1 MISGG
6 SGKGKGRPSGILQ
19 KNDGKIFEHNDIK
32 LEDWIPEVFRVMK
45 DDTQGYIM
53 TNLLNLDKLMNVCQK
68 VGFKIHN
75 LLVWKKNNATPNRW
89 YMKNCEYT
97 LFIRKGKAKSIENK
111 GSMTVHEFDNI
122 IGNKLH
128 PTEKPMELADF
139 YVGNSVVKGGVLLEP
154 FCGLGAFVV
163 SAILKGMKFLTCEK
177 DGKYFNLAKQRVS
190 NALRLGYDDRSLL
203 F

>member
-89 YMKNCEYT
+89 YM
-97 LFIRKGKAKSIENK
+97 
-111 GSMTVHEFDNI
+111 
-122 IGNKLH
+122 
-128 PTEKPMELADF
+128 
-139 YVGNSVVKGGVLLEP
+139 
-154 FCGLGAFVV
+154 
-163 SAILKGMKFLTCEK
+163 SATSF
-177 DGKYFNLAKQRVS
+177 
-190 NALRLGYDDRSLL
+190 
-203 F
+203 

>member
-1 MISGG
+1 
-6 SGKGKGRPSGILQ
+6 
-19 KNDGKIFEHNDIK
+19 
-32 LEDWIPEVFRVMK
+32 
-45 DDTQGYIM
+45 
-53 TNLLNLDKLMNVCQK
+53 
-68 VGFKIHN
+68 
-75 LLVWKKNNATPNRW
+75 
-89 YMKNCEYT
+89 
-97 LFIRKGKAKSIENK
+97 
-111 GSMTVHEFDNI
+111 MTVHEFDNI

-177 DGKYFNLAKQRVS
+177 DGKYFDLAKQRVS